1 MDFGLSE
8 DQELLQQS
16 AREFLTRE
24 CPATVV
30 RQAAESPHGLSEGLE
45 RRITDM
51 GWPGLLVPE
60 SEGGLGL
67 GVLDMAILLCELGR
81 SAVPGPFLFSAV
93 LATAAIVK
101 AGDRAQKKTL
111 LPKLVAGELTST
123 LALLEEDDRIGP
135 AGIRCRARRSG
146 SGYRLSGKKLFV
158 PYAENA
164 DVLLTACRTAGS
176 EGAAGVTLFL
186 VDRHAP
192 GLTVRPLETIDRT
205 RRVFEVQL
213 RNVEVRARPRPRTRR
228 RGLAGTLEAVLDF
241 GAVGLAAD
249 ALGGSERVLEMA
261 VEYSKTR
268 EQFGRPIGSF
278 QAIKH
283 MAAEMAADIEPARSL
298 LWYAAHAQDA
308 LPRDASRAASMAKA
322 ALCEIYSRSSNRA
335 VQMHGGIGFTWE
347 HDLHF
352 WFKRAKWNELAFG
365 DPAFHRARVADL
377 CGF

>member
-1 MDFGLSE
+1 VDFGVSD
-8 DQELLQQS
+8 DQELLRQS

-24 CPATVV
+24 CPPSVV
-30 RQAAESPHGLSEGLE
+30 REAAESAHGLSGSLE
-45 RRITDM
+45 RKIAEM

-60 SEGGLGL
+60 SHGGLGL
-67 GVLDMAILLCELGR
+67 GVLDMAILLCEFGR
-81 SAVPGPFLFSAV
+81 SVVPGPFLFSAL

-101 AGDRAQKKTL
+101 AGDRAQKTNL
-111 LPKLVAGELTST
+111 LPRLAAGEAIAT
-123 LALLEEDDRIGP
+123 LALLEEDDRIEP

-146 SGYRLSGKKLFV
+146 SSYRLGGSKLFV
-158 PYAENA
+158 PYADVA
-164 DVLLTACRTAGS
+164 DVLLVACRTEGS
-176 EGAAGVTLFL
+176 EGPAGITLFL
-186 VDRHAP
+186 VDRLAP
-192 GLTVRPLETIDRT
+192 GLTVRPLQVIDRT
-205 RRVFEVQL
+205 RRVGEVQL
-213 RNVEVRARPRPRTRR
+213 RNVEVQRAQILGRV
-228 RGLAGTLEAVLDF
+228 GAGWSTIAAILDL

-249 ALGGSERVLEMA
+249 GLGGSERVLEMA

-283 MAAEMAADIEPARSL
+283 MAAEIAADIEPARSL

-308 LPRDASRAASMAKA
+308 LPRHASRAASMAKA

-365 DPAFHRARVADL
+365 GPSFHRARVADL

>member
-16 AREFLTRE
+16 AREFLARE
-24 CPATVV
+24 CPPTVV

-45 RRITDM
+45 RKITEM

-67 GVLDMAILLCELGR
+67 GVLDMAILLCEFGR
-81 SAVPGPFLFSAV
+81 SAVPGPFLFSAL

-101 AGDRAQKKTL
+101 AGDRAQKKAL
-111 LPKLVAGELTST
+111 LPKLVTGESAAT

-135 AGIRCRARRSG
+135 AGIHCRAQRSG

-205 RRVFEVQL
+205 RRVSEVQL
-213 RNVEVRARPRPRTRR
+213 RNVEVERDHVLGRV
-228 RGLAGTLEAVLDF
+228 GGGWGTLEAVLDL

-249 ALGGSERVLEMA
+249 ALGGSERVFEMA

-308 LPRDASRAASMAKA
+308 LPRAARRAASMAKA
-322 ALCEIYSRSSNRA
+322 SLCEIYSRASNRA

-365 DPAFHRARVADL
+365 DPSFHRARVADL

>member
-1 MDFGLSE
+1 VDFGLSE

-16 AREFLTRE
+16 AREFLARE
-24 CPATVV
+24 CPPSVV
-30 RQAAESPHGLSEGLE
+30 RQAAGSPHGLSETLE
-45 RRITDM
+45 RKIVEM

-60 SEGGLGL
+60 PHGGLGL
-67 GVLDMAILLCELGR
+67 GVLDMAILLCEFGR
-81 SAVPGPFLFSAV
+81 SVVPGPFLFSAL
-93 LATAAIVK
+93 LATAAIVR
-101 AGDRAQKKTL
+101 AGDRAQKKNL
-111 LPKLVAGELTST
+111 LPRLAAGEVTAT
-123 LALLEEDDRIGP
+123 FAFLEADDHIGP

-146 SGYRLSGKKLFV
+146 SGFRLSGEKLFV
-158 PYAENA
+158 PYAEAA
-164 DVLLTACRTAGS
+164 DVLVVACRTAGS
-176 EGAAGVTLFL
+176 DGAPGITLFL

-192 GLTVRPLETIDRT
+192 GLAVRALETIDRT
-205 RRVFEVQL
+205 RRVFEVQF
-213 RNVEVRARPRPRTRR
+213 RNVEVEHDQILGGVG
-228 RGLAGTLEAVLDF
+228 RGWSTIEAVLDL
-241 GAVGLAAD
+241 GGVGLAAD
-249 ALGGSERVLEMA
+249 GLGGSERVLEMA

-308 LPRDASRAASMAKA
+308 LPRHASRAASMAKA

-365 DPAFHRARVADL
+365 DPSFHRARVADL